1 MWIAHTDNSQPG
13 RGFIIVTNQQTP
25 RESLLPDRLR
35 NLYALTLGDGI
46 RDEVSTENVLLH
58 DEPHRRLR
66 RFGNTEQLR
75 AARRAGHPPVVLVPP
90 IAAPAS
96 CYDLEPDHSLVN
108 HLLQTGRIP
117 YVLDIGEIR
126 RSDRHLGFEDFF
138 DDIVP
143 QAITRAQSDFY
154 APEQDNSTRTDGP
167 GQVDLVAWS
176 LGGTISLLTVAADPG
191 LPVRSV
197 TAVGTPLDYALVP
210 PYPLV
215 RQLTRPTKG
224 LAVTGILRLLGG
236 IPAPLV
242 QIGYRGTA
250 WQRELKKPAF
260 ILSNLGD
267 TERLARMEIVNR
279 FQREFP
285 GYPGRLAE
293 QMWECFIYRGELAT
307 GVLDL
312 GGRSIDLTSI
322 AIPVQLFGSHRDA
335 IVPWAAARHGV
346 DLLEGSPQVHFDTV
360 ETSHLGLI
368 AGPEAVSGTWPRIDA
383 FLESLPVDSAPAD
396 DAKPHRDDQA
406 ESLEHEV
413 SG

>member
-1 MWIAHTDNSQPG
+1 
-13 RGFIIVTNQQTP
+13 
-25 RESLLPDRLR
+25 LR

-46 RDEVSTENVLLH
+46 RDEVTTENVVIH

-66 RFGNTEQLR
+66 RYGNADQLR
-75 AARRAGHPPVVLVPP
+75 AARSAGHPPVVLVPP

-96 CYDLEPDHSLVN
+96 CYDLDPEHSYVG

-126 RSDRHLGFEDFF
+126 RSDRHLGFEHFF
-138 DDIVP
+138 EDIVP
-143 QAITRAQSDFY
+143 QAIARTLRDFHVGDSGTGTREA
-154 APEQDNSTRTDGP
+154 AAE

-176 LGGTISLLTVAADPG
+176 LGGTISLLTVAADPA

-215 RQLTRPTKG
+215 RDLMRPTKG
-224 LAVTGILRLLGG
+224 LAVTGLLRLMGG

-260 ILSNLGD
+260 ILSNLAD
-267 TERLARMEIVNR
+267 TEKLARMEVVNR
-279 FQREFP
+279 FQRAFP
-285 GYPGRLAE
+285 GYPGHLAE
-293 QMWECFIYRGELAT
+293 QMWECFIYRGELAR
-307 GVLDL
+307 GVVEL
-312 GGRSIDLTSI
+312 GGRRIDLTSI
-322 AIPVQLFGSHRDA
+322 EVPIQLFGSHRDA

-346 DLLEGSPQVHFDTV
+346 DVLAASPRVHFDTV
-360 ETSHLGLI
+360 EASHLGLI
-368 AGPEAVSGTWPRIDA
+368 AGPEAVASTWPRIDA
-383 FLESLPVDSAPAD
+383 FLASLPVVSPEASADGDP
-396 DAKPHRDDQA
+396 
-406 ESLEHEV
+406 ESDEDR
-413 SG
+413 SGARG